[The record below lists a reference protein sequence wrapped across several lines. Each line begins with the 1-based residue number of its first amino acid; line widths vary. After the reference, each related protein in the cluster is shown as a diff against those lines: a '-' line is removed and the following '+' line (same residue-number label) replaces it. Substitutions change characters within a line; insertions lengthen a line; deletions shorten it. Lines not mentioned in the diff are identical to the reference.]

1 MQTRQTSR
9 KTVSLPG
16 RYFTGLG
23 SPVDVTLIDLSTGGC
38 RFAPGP
44 GKFTPG
50 TPLQI
55 FVGSSGPH
63 RAKIKWSDGG
73 DIGVT
78 FVTPLSEE
86 VIEQTLDGHVPD
98 LSKDMTPGEFEP
110 MGKSLPNRFC

>member
-1 MQTRQTSR
+1 MQTRKTSR

-23 SPVDVTLIDLSTGGC
+23 NPVDVTLIDLSTGGC

-50 TPLQI
+50 TQLQV

-63 RAKIKWSDGG
+63 RAMIKWSDGG
-73 DIGVT
+73 EIGVT
-78 FVTPLSEE
+78 FTVPLNSNL
-86 VIEQTLDGHVPD
+86 VDQSQDGHVPD
-98 LSKDMTPGEFEP
+98 LSKSMAPGDFEP
-110 MGKSLPNRFC
+110 MDGSRPSRFC